1 MGLDWKPPA
10 KPKSGH
16 EAEFETLWR
25 QLNEAAGILRPTA
38 AQGFWSGL
46 FRSTPKFDQDA
57 AIARF
62 QEITV
67 PPYEN
72 LGAPVVGHDAEADAW
87 VLSRHANG
95 SLNLPEGSTTAQT
108 LADFQGFHV
117 LDLLPECDGF
127 PVYTHADMYDGVDQ
141 TSFRG
146 KFLESCTQVIGKD
159 LLKRAWEPI
168 LARDLADYGG
178 ALRACADQFA
188 IKSGNSKVIGNW
200 AFEWKDEG
208 DLASQLHV
216 VDQAARWCLF
226 WSMRGHGL
234 EPYF

>member
-1 MGLDWKPPA
+1 
-10 KPKSGH
+10 
-16 EAEFETLWR
+16 
-25 QLNEAAGILRPTA
+25 
-38 AQGFWSGL
+38 
-46 FRSTPKFDQDA
+46 
-57 AIARF
+57 
-62 QEITV
+62 
-67 PPYEN
+67 
-72 LGAPVVGHDAEADAW
+72 
-87 VLSRHANG
+87 
-95 SLNLPEGSTTAQT
+95 
-108 LADFQGFHV
+108 
-117 LDLLPECDGF
+117 
-127 PVYTHADMYDGVDQ
+127 MYDRVDQ

-168 LARDLADYGG
+168 LVRDLADYGG

-188 IKSGNSKVIGNW
+188 IKSGNSKVIGNR